1 MYLSRQAE
9 FEGTSNIYKAAGSS
23 RATGV
28 SQKKRYPH
36 ESEKKYHGLI
46 VVELVINFL
55 EQK

>member
-9 FEGTSNIYKAAGSS
+9 FEGTSDIYKAAGSS

-36 ESEKKYHGLI
+36 ESEKNI
-46 VVELVINFL
+46 MV
-55 EQK
+55 